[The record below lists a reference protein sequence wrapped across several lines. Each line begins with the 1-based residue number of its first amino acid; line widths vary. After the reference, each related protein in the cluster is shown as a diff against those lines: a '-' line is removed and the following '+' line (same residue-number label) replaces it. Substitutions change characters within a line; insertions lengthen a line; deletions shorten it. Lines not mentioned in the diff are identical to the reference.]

1 MSNWNPISFITLK
14 TGNKWSTHARALTM
28 YMTQNISD
36 TPKFVKMLLPN
47 KPASSFTIP
56 IEKSNSES
64 VGCIK
69 SEYTLW
75 TNDARARTR
84 EKSVFFVVVVFS
96 LLLLFYSAT
105 PNIRWR
111 RRRHK
116 KKYDVRRANRVPTK
130 KYILYRRRRHS
141 GTANSSCAVSSHERI
156 HQY

>member
-69 SEYTLW
+69 SKYTLW
-75 TNDARARTR
+75 TMR
-84 EKSVFFVVVVFS
+84 EQELGKKVCF
-96 LLLLFYSAT
+96 LLLLSSLCCCYS
-105 PNIRWR
+105 I
-111 RRRHK
+111 RRHQTFGDDDDDTK
-116 KKYDVRRANRVPTK
+116 KTKYDVRRANRVPTK